1 MAFCFTSRLITLSSR
16 LSSASSSLL
25 SSSCVSSPLHRSTR
39 RWGTIATTLLA
50 TSSRMRLHTAPP
62 AQVGDN
68 LKEIPTPALIVD
80 YESLLRNIQKLPTL
94 IDTNAVRIR
103 SHFKAHKC
111 PTIAQLQLQ
120 HGKTFGFCF
129 QKVSEAEAL
138 VEAYSEEGGLD
149 LLITN
154 EIVDPKKISKLCQL
168 AKSKKV
174 KPFSSHIRDANH
186 QSDTH
191 TALFLGEQYGRC
203 GRRRECDRSV
213 GI

>member
-1 MAFCFTSRLITLSSR
+1 M
-16 LSSASSSLL
+16 
-25 SSSCVSSPLHRSTR
+25 
-39 RWGTIATTLLA
+39 
-50 TSSRMRLHTAPP
+50 
-62 AQVGDN
+62 GDD

-80 YESLLRNIQKLPTL
+80 YESLLRNIQKLHTL

-154 EIVDPKKISKLCQL
+154 EIVDPKKISKLCHL

-174 KPFSSHIRDANH
+174 NH
-186 QSDTH
+186 FPLTSEMQNTKVTH

-203 GRRRECDRSV
+203 GRRRECDRCV